1 LRVTQVHPPF
11 QHPRL
16 PSLLIST
23 HFFDQSHCVMFA
35 FLDLHE
41 VIAWKVAPW
50 SQMFHHKMRTHIGST
65 AYHESSQLLLVWNLV
80 DGVDIYCLVCQP
92 TSSLHHVRHLRL
104 KIRRNYICH
113 VQFDSNGKVA
123 ITGTDNG
130 QVLLWDI
137 DSGQLAQVLHHG

>member
-16 PSLLIST
+16 PSLPISA

-35 FLDLHE
+35 FLDSRE

-50 SQMFHHKMRTHIGST
+50 SQMFHHKMRTRIGST

-80 DGVDIYCLVCQP
+80 DGVDIYRLVCQP